1 MQKNYIYRG
10 GLLLSRI
17 TGTGPRYLSEYEDG
31 TCLIIFF
38 MRKQKLWPDFNP
50 VRVFSFCLSY
60 HIPTAEVHLLH
71 QIFGRICV
79 LPLV

>member
-10 GLLLSRI
+10 GFYLVGLLVLALGI
-17 TGTGPRYLSEYEDG
+17 SEYEDG

-71 QIFGRICV
+71 QILGRICV